1 MLMNKELESMF
12 VNTFGLLQKKVHK
25 INIDHGFWTPPA
37 STEDGT
43 KLALIHAEVSECLEA
58 IRDDDPPDKHV
69 PSMKS
74 AVVELADVVIR
85 CMDLSERHGW
95 PLSEAI
101 LKKAQVNM
109 GRPHKHGG
117 KKF

>member
-1 MLMNKELESMF
+1 MLMDDGLQAMF
-12 VNTFGLLQKKVHK
+12 FSTFVLLQKK
-25 INIDHGFWTPPA
+25 DHATNVERGFWTPPA

-85 CMDLSERHGW
+85 VMDLCERHDW
-95 PLSEAI
+95 PLAEAI
-101 LKKAQVNM
+101 LAKAKVNL
-109 GRPHKHGG
+109 GRPWKHGG